1 MKNTKRNLSLGTF
14 VLINTALICLL
25 MILIVLAVRV
35 LVMYP
40 AFVEQAEE
48 LQHRELESIHAGFA
62 NEFDSLDVQ
71 VDDWATWTETADFLR
86 GTNPAYA
93 DDNLIPAA
101 LDALKID
108 MLILSGLDRLPVS
121 AILQGQ
127 TDGSVLVGQPQFMD
141 FFGSLLGDFIPLPD
155 NVDNRHA
162 GFTTYKGSSYLFVTR
177 AVYSSTREGPAA
189 GYLTMVRQVDGKVLE
204 RISRVARVELS
215 LLSGV
220 SVAPIAEAQWTD
232 VFEGLQKQR
241 YRPLMDREGQV
252 VGVLQIRHTLDRIPE
267 RLDLLTILIVA
278 FLAILPLLLMMIISY
293 LILTPIRRANMV
305 VSKMLEIGRPI
316 QIRQSLLFTELNQLR
331 DSFNNLV
338 HLVEKQR
345 VKLIQKSNIDG
356 LTDIANRRAFQER
369 LEVEWR
375 RSMRSGSSLSV
386 VMLDIDHFK
395 LFNDSY
401 GHVAGDDALIKVAQ
415 MLSSQVQRTS
425 DFVARYGGEEFA
437 LILVGL
443 DFDQLEQL
451 MLNIEVAL
459 ASQFIEHCSSPT
471 SQYLTV
477 SMGACMIKTPGDW
490 MINEEP
496 RTLLRQA
503 DEAQYLIKHST
514 RSSFNIAQY
523 QPEHPSNA
531 MLVTNDTYRQ
541 ASLLD

>member
-1 MKNTKRNLSLGTF
+1 MRNTKRNLSLGTF

-25 MILIVLAVRV
+25 MILIVLAVRL

-40 AFVEQAEE
+40 AFIEQAEE
-48 LQHRELESIHAGFA
+48 LQHRELDSIHAGFA
-62 NEFDSLDVQ
+62 NELDGLDVQ

-86 GTNPAYA
+86 GNKPEYA
-93 DDNLIPAA
+93 DDNLMPAA

-108 MLILSGLDRLPVS
+108 MLILSDLQRQPVNS
-121 AILQGQ
+121 ILVDE
-127 TDGSVLVGQPQFMD
+127 TDGSILMRQPAFIEFTESM
-141 FFGSLLGDFIPLPD
+141 LGDFSFVPD
-155 NVDNRHA
+155 APEHRHA
-162 GFTTYKGSSYLFVTR
+162 GFTAFNGTPFLFVTR
-177 AVYSSTREGPAA
+177 AVLSSTREGPAA

-204 RISRVARVELS
+204 RISRVARVDLS
-215 LLSGV
+215 LLSDV
-220 SVAPIAEAQWTD
+220 SIAPVSEEQWTSAFD
-232 VFEGLQKQR
+232 GLQIQR
-241 YRPLMDREGQV
+241 YRPLMNTEGQV
-252 VGVLQIRHTLDRIPE
+252 VGVLQIRHTLDSIPE
-267 RLDLLTILIVA
+267 RLDLLTILIVF
-278 FLAILPLLLMMIISY
+278 FLAVLPLLMMAVTSY
-293 LILTPIRRANMV
+293 LILTPIRRANLV

-331 DSFNNLV
+331 DSFNSLV

-375 RSMRSGSSLSV
+375 RAMRSENSLCV
-386 VMLDIDHFK
+386 IMLDIDHFK

-443 DFDQLEQL
+443 DYEQLEQM

-459 ASQFIEHCSSPT
+459 ASLFIEHCSSPT

-477 SMGACMIKTPGDW
+477 SMGACMIEAPGDW

-523 QPEHPSNA
+523 QPEHPNNSA
-531 MLVTNDTYRQ
+531 LVSSDTFRQ

>member
-1 MKNTKRNLSLGTF
+1 MKHPKRNLSLGTF

-25 MILIVLAVRV
+25 MILIVLSVRV
-35 LVMYP
+35 LVVHP
-40 AFVEQAEE
+40 SFIEQAQE

-62 NEFDSLDVQ
+62 NELESLDVQ

-86 GTNPAYA
+86 GSNPDYIAS
-93 DDNLIPAA
+93 NLIPAA

-108 MLILSGLDRLPVS
+108 MLILSDLDHRPVS
-121 AILQGQ
+121 GILMDENDSSALLQQ
-127 TDGSVLVGQPQFMD
+127 PEFIAFTESVLKD
-141 FFGSLLGDFIPLPD
+141 FTSIPDDAEHRLE
-155 NVDNRHA
+155 
-162 GFTTYKGSSYLFVTR
+162 GFAAFNGTPYLFVTR
-177 AVYSSTREGPAA
+177 AVLSSTREGPAA
-189 GYLTMVRQVDGKVLE
+189 GYLTMVRRVDGKVLE
-204 RISRVARVELS
+204 RISRVARVDLS
-215 LLSGV
+215 LLSDVGIAPV
-220 SVAPIAEAQWTD
+220 SEEQWTE
-232 VFEGLQKQR
+232 VFEGLQTQR
-241 YRPLMDREGQV
+241 FRPLIDMEGEV
-252 VGVLQIRHTLDRIPE
+252 AGVLQIRHTLDRIPE
-267 RLDLLTILIVA
+267 RLDLLTILIIS
-278 FLAILPLLLMMIISY
+278 FLALLPLLMMMITSY
-293 LILTPIRRANMV
+293 LILSPIRRANLV
-305 VSKMLEIGRPI
+305 VSKMIEIGRPI

-331 DSFNNLV
+331 DSFNDLV
-338 HLVEKQR
+338 HIVEKQR
-345 VKLIQKSNIDG
+345 VKLIHKSNIDG

-375 RSMRSGSSLSV
+375 RAMRGGNSLSV

-437 LILVGL
+437 LILVGQ
-443 DFDQLEQL
+443 DHAQLEQL

-477 SMGACMIKTPGDW
+477 SIGACMIANPGEW
-490 MINEEP
+490 MIHEEP
-496 RTLLRQA
+496 RMLLRQA

-523 QPEHPSNA
+523 QPESPYNA
-531 MLVTNDTYRQ
+531 TLVTSDLYRQ

>member
-1 MKNTKRNLSLGTF
+1 MKSTKRNLSLGTF

-35 LVMYP
+35 LVMHP
-40 AFVEQAEE
+40 AFIEQAEE

-71 VDDWATWTETADFLR
+71 VDDWATWTDTADFLR
-86 GTNPAYA
+86 GNKPEYA
-93 DDNLIPAA
+93 DDNLIPEA

-108 MLILSGLDRLPVS
+108 MLILSDLQRQPVS
-121 AILQGQ
+121 STWVDG
-127 TDGSVLVGQPQFMD
+127 TDGSILIQQPAFIELTNSVLGNFSFV
-141 FFGSLLGDFIPLPD
+141 PD
-155 NVDNRHA
+155 DPEHRHA
-162 GFTTYKGSSYLFVTR
+162 GFTTFNGTSFLFVTR
-177 AVYSSTREGPAA
+177 AVLSSTREGPAA
-189 GYLTMVRQVDGKVLE
+189 GYLTMVRRVDGTVLE
-204 RISRVARVELS
+204 RISRVARVDLS
-215 LLSGV
+215 LLSDV
-220 SVAPIAEAQWTD
+220 SIEPVPETQWTS
-232 VFEGLQKQR
+232 VFEGLQQQR
-241 YRPLMDREGQV
+241 HRPLMSREGRV
-252 VGVLQIRHTLDRIPE
+252 VGVLQIRHTLDKIPE
-267 RLDLLTILIVA
+267 RLDLLTILIIS
-278 FLAILPLLLMMIISY
+278 FLAVLPLLMMMITSY
-293 LILTPIRRANMV
+293 LILTPIRRANLV
-305 VSKMLEIGRPI
+305 VAKMLEIGRPI

-331 DSFNNLV
+331 DSFNSLV

-443 DFDQLEQL
+443 DYEQLEQL

-477 SMGACMIKTPGDW
+477 SMGACMIEKPGDW

-514 RSSFNIAQY
+514 RSSFNIAQF
-523 QPEHPSNA
+523 QPEHPGNA
-531 MLVTNDTYRQ
+531 ALVTNAAYRQ